1 MADAMTA
8 VASLSYDQT
17 MWNKAIYYPLRPEL
31 YYDMFADV
39 KNTDT
44 AQEHAAGQVGKALRA
59 LRVERGARRAA
70 QTDADDRIAGMRLS
84 EHGHAIP
91 ARHPLEVAVICF
103 A

>member
-39 KNTDT
+39 KATDNTPE
-44 AQEHAAGQVGKALRA
+44 QG
-59 LRVERGARRAA
+59 
-70 QTDADDRIAGMRLS
+70 LS
-84 EHGHAIP
+84 HIHN
-91 ARHPLEVAVICF
+91 
-103 A
+103 